1 MTSFSERLQAAKA
14 APRPTLDVQVLLDAD
29 LSARREELQAALD
42 RARVSAENDQRL
54 ASDPNDDPAVV
65 KVQKKLDALITE
77 SAGALVTLR
86 FTSLPGSQWAD
97 ITARCPVRLDA
108 PIDRQYGYNMQA
120 ASTFA
125 APLCGVRVED
135 GVEVP
140 LLVTPAASG
149 VPAVDEWADLFTTI
163 TGHEFIRIMDAIYEL
178 NEYAPA
184 QRIAQAKKRSA
195 SPRG

>member
-1 MTSFSERLQAAKA
+1 MTSFSERLSAAKA
-14 APRPTLDVQVLLDAD
+14 APRPTLDVSVLLDAD
-29 LSARREELQAALD
+29 LSARREELQDAVDKA
-42 RARVSAENDQRL
+42 RASADNDQRL
-54 ASDPNDDPAVV
+54 AAGPDPAVV
-65 KVQKKLDALITE
+65 KVQKKLDTLIKE

-135 GVEVP
+135 GAEVP
-140 LLVTPAASG
+140 LTVTPAAEG
-149 VPAVDEWADLFTTI
+149 VAAVDEWADLFTTI

-184 QRIAQAKKRSA
+184 QRIAAAKKGSA
-195 SPRG
+195 SPQG

>member
-1 MTSFSERLQAAKA
+1 MTSFSERLSAAKA
-14 APRPTLDVQVLLDAD
+14 APRPTLDVSVLLDAD
-29 LSARREELQAALD
+29 LSAKREELQAAVD
-42 RARVSAENDQRL
+42 RARASADVDRRL
-54 ASDPNDDPAVV
+54 ASDPETDPAVM
-65 KVQKKLDALITE
+65 KVQKKLDALIAE
-77 SAGALVTLR
+77 SQGALVTLR

-108 PIDRQYGYNMQA
+108 PIDRQYGYDMQA

-125 APLCGVRVED
+125 APLCGVRLED

-140 LLVTPAASG
+140 LTVTPASEG
-149 VPAVDEWADLFTTI
+149 VAAVDDWADLFITI

-184 QRIAQAKKRSA
+184 QRIAAAKKGLPA
-195 SPRG
+195 PQG